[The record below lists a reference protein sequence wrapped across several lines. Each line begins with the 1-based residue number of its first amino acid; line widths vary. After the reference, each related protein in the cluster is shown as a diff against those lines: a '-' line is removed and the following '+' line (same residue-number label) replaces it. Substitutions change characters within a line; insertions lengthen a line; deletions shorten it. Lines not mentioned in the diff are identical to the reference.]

1 MANGARLEESA
12 DELPVVAAGTARPV
26 VDFTSAATA
35 TLEHLHHHVGMDTW
49 AIARRDGDD
58 YVVLS
63 ALDGGGVGL
72 VAGSVLAWADTFC
85 APSVAGDAPR
95 FSNHVEEVP
104 AWVHALGATG
114 FPWRSYL
121 SVPLRA
127 PDGTVLGSLCAGA
140 REVHPD
146 PGPLLGEVEL
156 AANLLGTLL
165 AYEVRLQA
173 EARRAEHAEADADRD
188 ALTGLGNRR
197 AWDVSLVREEARA
210 HRLGSTASVLVLDL
224 DALKETNDTLG
235 HEAGDELLVRTAR
248 VLRDLLRPQDLVVR
262 LGGDEFAALLP
273 DLDAGAV
280 AELVARLRAG
290 LRVEQV
296 RASLGVATRRA
307 AEGLHAAWHAAD
319 TTMYADKAARAGLAE
334 LAAESAGPPP
344 GRAGWAGGADPE
356 VSPHAATAPER
367 IEHLLDAV
375 RRQLGMDLAVLVH
388 LEGNAWRLQHTATGP
403 GVRDPKG
410 FSCPR
415 DESYCQR
422 LLDGYMDS
430 VVPDARADPA
440 TASLPLTAA
449 LDIGAYLGAP
459 VHLRDGSLY
468 GTLCA
473 ISSRPQPD
481 LRQRD
486 AGVLE
491 VLAEAM
497 SDLLTEEEVRSGRR
511 RRVLDRL
518 DRLHREGGPRPAFQP
533 VVDLRT
539 LRTLGVEALSR
550 FPEGEPAAWFAQAAD
565 VGAGVQLELAA
576 LTAALR
582 EAPEAGFLA
591 LNVSPGLAASPA
603 LARVLPGHR
612 LDRIVV
618 EITEHQQVEDYA
630 ALLRHLA
637 PLRREGVRIA
647 VDDAGAG
654 FASMR
659 HVLALDPE
667 FVKLDMSL
675 VQGIDRDGTRQALT
689 ASLATFAD
697 RTGATLIAEGIETA
711 AELDCVLGLGVVLGQ
726 GFHLGRPRAAG
737 GG

>member
-1 MANGARLEESA
+1 MANGARRESPA
-12 DELPVVAAGTARPV
+12 DAPVATVSGPPV

-35 TLEHLHHHVGMDTW
+35 TLEHLHRHVGMDTW

-63 ALDGGGVGL
+63 ALDGGEVGL
-72 VAGSVLAWADTFC
+72 ADGSVLAWADTFC
-85 APSVAGDAPR
+85 ASSVAGDAPR
-95 FSNHVEEVP
+95 FSNRVDEVA
-104 AWVHALGATG
+104 AWAHAREATG
-114 FPWRSYL
+114 FPWISYL

-127 PDGTVLGSLCAGA
+127 PDGRVLGSLCAGA
-140 REVHPD
+140 RETQPD
-146 PGPLLGEVEL
+146 PGLLLGEVEL
-156 AANLLGTLL
+156 AASLLGTLL

-173 EARRAEHAEADADRD
+173 EARRAEHAEATADHD

-197 AWDVSLVREEARA
+197 AWDAALALEEARA
-210 HRLGSTASVLVLDL
+210 RRLGTTASVLVLDL
-224 DALKETNDTLG
+224 DALKETNDTQG

-248 VLRDLLRPQDLVVR
+248 ALRDLLRPEDLVVR

-273 DLDAGAV
+273 DVDAGAV
-280 AELVARLRAG
+280 ADLVARLRAG
-290 LRVEQV
+290 LRVDQV

-307 AEGLHAAWHAAD
+307 AEGLHTAWHAAD
-319 TTMYADKAARAGLAE
+319 SAMYADKAARAGTAE
-334 LAAESAGPPP
+334 LATGSAALDLTSPGP
-344 GRAGWAGGADPE
+344 GRVVGGAATG
-356 VSPHAATAPER
+356 PHAPTVPER

-375 RRQLGMDLAVLVH
+375 RRQLGMDAAVLVH
-388 LEGNAWRLQHTATGP
+388 LEGDAWRLQYTATGP
-403 GVRDPKG
+403 GVRDPRG
-410 FSCPR
+410 FACPR
-415 DESYCQR
+415 EESYCQR
-422 LLDGYMDS
+422 LLDGHLDS
-430 VVPDARADPA
+430 VIPDARAHPA
-440 TASLPLTAA
+440 TASLGLTEA
-449 LDIGAYLGAP
+449 LDIGAYLAAP

-497 SDLLTEEEVRSGRR
+497 SDLLTQEEARNGRR
-511 RRVLDRL
+511 RRVLARL
-518 DRLHREGGPRPAFQP
+518 DQLHRDGGPRPVFQP

-539 LRTLGVEALSR
+539 LRPVGVEALSR
-550 FPEGEPAAWFAQAAD
+550 FPEGEPAAWFGQAAD

-591 LNVSPGLAASPA
+591 LNVSPEVASSPA
-603 LARVLPGHR
+603 LARLLQGRR
-612 LDRIVV
+612 LDAIVL
-618 EITEHQQVEDYA
+618 EITEHEQVEDYA
-630 ALLRHLA
+630 TLLRHLD
-637 PLRREGVRIA
+637 PLRRDGVRIA

-689 ASLATFAD
+689 ASLATFAQ
-697 RTGATLIAEGIETA
+697 RTGATLIAEGIETQ
-711 AELDCVLGLGVVLGQ
+711 AELDCVLGLGVLHGQ